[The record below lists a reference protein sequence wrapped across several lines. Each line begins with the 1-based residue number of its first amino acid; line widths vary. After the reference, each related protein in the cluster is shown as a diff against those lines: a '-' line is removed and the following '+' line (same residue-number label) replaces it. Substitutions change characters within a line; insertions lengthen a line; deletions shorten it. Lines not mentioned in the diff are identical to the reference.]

1 MGSPNS
7 EFHERRKTDILFAVF
22 GRACAGIWDDA
33 LERSALCATR
43 PSSQQQYPSQQPA
56 QGSEQ
61 QPRQPGQTPDQSG
74 QQAPDSQSQSQQP
87 GVQVFTGVIVK
98 SGDKYVLQ
106 DSDSGTT
113 YDIDHQD
120 QVKQFEGKKVRVQGT
135 LDSNGKMIHVQ

>member
-1 MGSPNS
+1 MNG
-7 EFHERRKTDILFAVF
+7 EKRIHFLRFLAVLVLVS
-22 GRACAGIWDDA
+22 GMT
-33 LERSALCATR
+33 LLSAQLYAQPE

-98 SGDKYVLQ
+98 SGDKYVFQ

-120 QVKQFEGKKVRVQGT
+120 QVKQFEGKKVRVHGT

>member
-1 MGSPNS
+1 MNGEKRIHFLRFLAVLVLVS
-7 EFHERRKTDILFAVF
+7 EMTL
-22 GRACAGIWDDA
+22 
-33 LERSALCATR
+33 LSAQLYAQ
-43 PSSQQQYPSQQPA
+43 PELSSQQQYPSQQPA

-98 SGDKYVLQ
+98 SADKYVFQ

-120 QVKQFEGKKVRVQGT
+120 QVKQFEGKKVRVHGT

>member
-1 MGSPNS
+1 MNG
-7 EFHERRKTDILFAVF
+7 EKRIHFLRFLA
-22 GRACAGIWDDA
+22 A
-33 LERSALCATR
+33 LVLVSGMTLLSAQLYAQ
-43 PSSQQQYPSQQPA
+43 PEPPSQQQYPSQQPA

-98 SGDKYVLQ
+98 SGDKYIFQ
-106 DSDSGTT
+106 DSDSTT

-120 QVKQFEGKKVRVQGT
+120 QVKQFEGKKVRVHGT